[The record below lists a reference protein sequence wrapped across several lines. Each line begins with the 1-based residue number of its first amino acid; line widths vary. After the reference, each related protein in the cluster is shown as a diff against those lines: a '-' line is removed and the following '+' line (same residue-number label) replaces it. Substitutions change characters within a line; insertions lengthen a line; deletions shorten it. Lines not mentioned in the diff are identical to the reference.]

1 MSRGAPLRTGLIL
14 ALASVWTATILAGA
28 SCSGSGSTN
37 TTTTPEPDHV
47 RAPELGRPD
56 LRLAVIT
63 DLEGYLEPCGC
74 TSRPL
79 GGIDRM
85 AAEIERLRGD
95 GVPTVV
101 VSSGDLLFSAGGDH
115 HVARPGA
122 ETQEIWKAETLLD
135 VLARLQLAAAVPG
148 GLDMR
153 FGATTFATLAESA
166 RFPLLAAGVSVSVP
180 VTPSAEDAGA
190 PADAAASTRT
200 LALRDRVIVEAGSLH
215 VGIVGVSDMAVAGL
229 TDASVTAPEDLVARA
244 EESATALRND
254 GADLVIALV
263 RAPRRTSRRIASQLS
278 NVDFVVEGGL
288 DEVEAHLPST
298 TDHGVILHAGRQGQ
312 HVVVVDIHRRAAG
325 DGEAVSGWTDLGA
338 WARDA
343 ERARLRA
350 QADELRTRIAEWE
363 NDSNVAASDV
373 AEQRARLA
381 EIERDADA
389 LIAVPEARG
398 NAFVAQLVELDPD
411 RPRDASITQVL
422 GAYDVRV
429 NDHNR
434 VAFEDWLPTPAS
446 EGQPRYVGSETCGGC
461 HAEEL
466 AWWRTTMHG
475 NAYQTLVDGHKEYNL
490 SCVGCHVTGYNRPG
504 GSTVSHTGPLQNV
517 GCETCHGP
525 GSQHVASP
533 TGATV
538 NVHREVDE
546 GTCLGCHTPEHS
558 DRFVFVG
565 YRAMMMVPGHGLPS
579 AED

>member
-1 MSRGAPLRTGLIL
+1 MSRGVPSRTGLFL

-28 SCSGSGSTN
+28 SCSGSSTT
-37 TTTTPEPDHV
+37 TTTTPEPAQV

-56 LRLAVIT
+56 LRIAVIT

-85 AAEIERLRGD
+85 AAELARIRGE

-101 VSSGDLLFSAGGDH
+101 VASGDLLFNSGGDH
-115 HVARPGA
+115 AVARPGA

-135 VLARLQLAAAVPG
+135 ILARLELAAAVPG
-148 GLDMR
+148 GLDLHY
-153 FGATTFATLAESA
+153 GPATFATLAESA
-166 RFPLLAAGVSVSVP
+166 RFPLLASGVTVSVP
-180 VTPSAEDAGA
+180 TGTSTDDADAG
-190 PADAAASTRT
+190 PLDAGASTRT
-200 LALRDRVIVEAGSLH
+200 LALRDRTIVSAGSLR

-244 EESATALRND
+244 EESANALRD
-254 GADLVIALV
+254 EGADLVIALV
-263 RAPRRTSRRIASQLS
+263 RAPRRTSRRIASQIAS
-278 NVDFVVEGGL
+278 VDFVIEGGL
-288 DEVEAHLPST
+288 DEVDAHLPST

-312 HVVVVDIHRRAAG
+312 HVVVVDVHRRPASEG
-325 DGEAVSGWTDLGA
+325 TMGWTDLGT
-338 WARDA
+338 WAREA
-343 ERARLRA
+343 ERSRLRA
-350 QADELRTRIAEWE
+350 QADELRARIAEWE

-373 AEQRARLA
+373 AEQRARLS
-381 EIERDADA
+381 EIEREADA

-398 NAFVAQLVELDPD
+398 NAFEARLVELDPD
-411 RPRDASITQVL
+411 RPRDASITSL
-422 GAYDVRV
+422 LDAYSVRV

-434 VAFEDWLPTPAS
+434 VAFEDWLPAPAA

-461 HAEEL
+461 HTEEL

-475 NAYQTLVDGHKEYNL
+475 RAYQTLVDVHKEYNL

-504 GSTVSHTGPLQNV
+504 GSTVSHTGPLQDV

-533 TGATV
+533 TGASV
-538 NVHREVDE
+538 NVHREVNE

-558 DRFVFVG
+558 DRFVYVG